1 MRSPEDAVTAQLTA
15 QLASRVDTFEGIPHL
30 SGTMVDVTLTSGSTV
45 KVVHGLGRKWVGYL
59 VCAQFNDGGAD
70 GRFWATPTALDHKH
84 IALAA
89 DGYTSN
95 PELRLWIF

>member
-1 MRSPEDAVTAQLTA
+1 MRSPKDATTAQLTA
-15 QLASRVDTFEGIPHL
+15 QLASRIDTFEGIPFL

-45 KVVHGLGRKWVGYL
+45 KVLHGLGRKWVGYH

-70 GRFWATPTALDHKH
+70 GRFWVNRTALDHKH
-84 IALAA
+84 LELEA